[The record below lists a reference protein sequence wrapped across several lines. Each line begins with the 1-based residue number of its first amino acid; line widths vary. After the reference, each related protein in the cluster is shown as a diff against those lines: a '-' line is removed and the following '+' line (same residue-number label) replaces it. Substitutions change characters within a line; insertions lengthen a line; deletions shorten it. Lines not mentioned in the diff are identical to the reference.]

1 MKVSYSAR
9 TDRGKVRSKNEDCFI
24 LAEVCGGSHLL
35 VSAIDGCGGFGYGD
49 VASNTARE
57 CICEHINALNK
68 LSPNEGDILKSAVTY
83 ADNTIL
89 DKTRFYNSSMA
100 CVLTAAL
107 INLNSGKMS
116 ICHVG
121 DTRLYIYKGGKLE
134 KQTHDH
140 SRVGLLEETGQISEE
155 EAMKHPQRNLI
166 TRRIGGGDALYDP
179 NYIQSF
185 TTQLEPCTLL
195 LCSDGLYDM
204 VHSSVTSEIL
214 KEKTSVEE
222 RVNKL
227 VSAALEAG
235 GKDNITVV
243 VVDIE

>member
-1 MKVSYSAR
+1 MKVSYSAK

-24 LAEVCGGSHLL
+24 LTEVCEGSHLL

-49 VASNTARE
+49 VASDTARE
-57 CICEHINALNK
+57 CICNHINGLK
-68 LSPNEGDILKSAVTY
+68 VLSPNEGEILKSAISY

-89 DKTRFYNSSMA
+89 DKTRIYHSSMA

-107 INLNSGKMS
+107 IDLKSGKMS

-121 DTRLYIYKGGKLE
+121 DTRLYIFKDGKLE
-134 KQTHDH
+134 KLTHDH
-140 SRVGLLEETGQISEE
+140 SRVGLLEESGQISEE
-155 EAMKHPQRNLI
+155 DAMKHPQRNII
-166 TRRIGGGDALYDP
+166 TRKIGGGDTLYDSD
-179 NYIQSF
+179 YIQSF